1 LSRNGLKRTKEYRA
15 FHPLQ
20 VGKGRW
26 KTNKKLTPS
35 EEAPNFGPQ
44 RLGGERLE
52 LYRVAE
58 VGLGADAAAAE

>member
-26 KTNKKLTPS
+26 KTNKKPAPS
-35 EEAPNFGPQ
+35 
-44 RLGGERLE
+44 R
-52 LYRVAE
+52 
-58 VGLGADAAAAE
+58 GLMIAALDAAL